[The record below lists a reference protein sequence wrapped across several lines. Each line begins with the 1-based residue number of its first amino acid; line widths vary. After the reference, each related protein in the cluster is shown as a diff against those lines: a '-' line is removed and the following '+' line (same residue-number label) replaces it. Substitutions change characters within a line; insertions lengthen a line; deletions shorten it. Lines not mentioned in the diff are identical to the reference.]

1 MTKKNVHLNV
11 LLLILAHLD
20 SDEQEQGS
28 SNKEMQGELYNNHYN
43 YLILTDL
50 FENRTILCF
59 LVVILLIQVIVAIR
73 IYQSPHIS
81 YWHLFITGPG
91 APKKGNDFY
100 IYKNFQVVVSNIQK
114 KRLEVLII

>member
-1 MTKKNVHLNV
+1 MFHNHLKSSTKLKIIRKNLINIDQKKVHLNV

-28 SNKEMQGELYNNHYN
+28 SNKEMQGELYNNHYK

-59 LVVILLIQVIVAIR
+59 LVVILLIQVIVAMR

-81 YWHLFITGPG
+81 Y
-91 APKKGNDFY
+91 
-100 IYKNFQVVVSNIQK
+100 
-114 KRLEVLII
+114 